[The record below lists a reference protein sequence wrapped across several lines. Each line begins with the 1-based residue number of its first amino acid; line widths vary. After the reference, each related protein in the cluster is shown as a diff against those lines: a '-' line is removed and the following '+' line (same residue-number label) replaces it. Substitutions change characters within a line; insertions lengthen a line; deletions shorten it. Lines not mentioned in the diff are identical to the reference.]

1 MSLEVTSV
9 IDIDPS
15 QPYISVVHCKQY
27 DTVRVVEAHLY
38 TDGVKW
44 YVPSNNIYTMV
55 QYRKSDHI
63 GGFYDIVDDPS
74 EPGGKRTAVSINS
87 GDRSIIYISI
97 AQEVLT
103 TATPLDSEGTT
114 VEVVFY
120 DTISSARLG
129 LFYFHLKVEEA
140 SIREVDLANNPY
152 FNILAEQIKAVLEAE
167 TKLTGLTATGTKL
180 APGVDPT
187 ATVTGGSSADDP
199 YVLNIGVPSMTSI
212 TGSGSKLAPGANPT
226 VSVSGG
232 QSAGQAYNI
241 AIGVPSMPGMT
252 VSKTALKPGAT
263 PTVTISG
270 GTTAG
275 ENYNLDFGI
284 PAFPGVTASAT
295 GLGPGVSPTATVTG
309 GTSATSKYNIAF
321 GIPKGDI
328 GPTASPTAT
337 NYTYANSDTKDRPP
351 DSSFSPTNIPTK
363 GKYFW
368 TKTTTT
374 WSGGSTTV
382 TYIVTYC
389 GNDGSGSVQ
398 SVNGR
403 VGDVIVTSSDIFQ
416 TSEINTIENIGGTLM
431 TTVKTIVINE

>member
-1 MSLEVTSV
+1 MSLEVISV

-44 YVPSNNIYTMV
+44 YVPSNNIYAMV

-120 DTISSARLG
+120 DTISNARLG

-167 TKLTGLTATGTKL
+167 TKLTGLTAEAETL
-180 APGVDPT
+180 APDDDATV
-187 ATVTGGSSADDP
+187 TVTGGSGSDDP
-199 YVLNIGVPSMTSI
+199 YHFVLGI
-212 TGSGSKLAPGANPT
+212 
-226 VSVSGG
+226 
-232 QSAGQAYNI
+232 
-241 AIGVPSMPGMT
+241 PSMPGMT
-252 VSKTALKPGAT
+252 A
-263 PTVTISG
+263 
-270 GTTAG
+270 
-275 ENYNLDFGI
+275 
-284 PAFPGVTASAT
+284 TASSLPT
-295 GLGPGVSPTATVTG
+295 TSDPTAVITG
-309 GTSATSKYNIAF
+309 GTLPGEDFNIAF
-321 GIPKGDI
+321 GIPKGVDI
-328 GPTASPTAT
+328 VSMTAKYGYSMSEYVLPA
-337 NYTYANSDTKDRPP
+337 SDNWVDHLEDLHVP
-351 DSSFSPTNIPTK
+351 NEGIQ
-363 GKYFW
+363 W
-368 TKTTTT
+368 TKV
-374 WSGGSTTV
+374 V
-382 TYIVTYC
+382 THC
-389 GNDGSGSVQ
+389 SDGNDYIQYAKCAQGYPGPPGVAVQ
-398 SVNGR
+398 TTQPNNNTLVWINP
-403 VGDVIVTSSDIFQ
+403 DEDEQIVIPQYTSAEDA
-416 TSEINTIENIGGTLM
+416 TIHSFGGTLM